1 MIYYINGVHEKS
13 CRGYGRIPGAF
24 KGGDT
29 SASVSIRTVQL
40 PGNAGGNG
48 QRPPFFLMN
57 MNTHV
62 VRNWLLGLKEAVS
75 DSFKVSNRLI
85 NVILRKD
92 KADHSACLESIN
104 DILELKR
111 KHLSDYFD
119 VVIESLDESDI
130 PKEQVNYH
138 YILVTVH
145 DNDYFKT
152 MECLGELLV
161 HGMGEYIS
169 DHKFDVGRLKESIP
183 NLFWDISSLCQARR
197 NVVVSCPHPEQKELI
212 SNLCQAHRFN
222 PKDVVVLCTE
232 DEIIDYMDTHGMGD
246 KPRSEFV
253 NQILKDDPKF
263 KDIVHLDGDY
273 EVLIVRLAC
282 DKSDGSYV
290 ESLSDWAVV

>member
-1 MIYYINGVHEKS
+1 M
-13 CRGYGRIPGAF
+13 
-24 KGGDT
+24 
-29 SASVSIRTVQL
+29 
-40 PGNAGGNG
+40 GNV
-48 QRPPFFLMN
+48 RHFSMN

-62 VRNWLLGLKEAVS
+62 VKNWLLGLKEAVS
-75 DSFKVSNRLI
+75 DSFKGANRLI
-85 NVILRKD
+85 NVILKKD
-92 KADHSACLESIN
+92 KTGHSACFESIN
-104 DILELKR
+104 DILELKM

-130 PKEQVNYH
+130 PKGQVNYH

-152 MECLGELLV
+152 MDCLGELLV

-169 DHKFDVGRLKESIP
+169 DHKFDADRLKESIP
-183 NLFWDISSLCQARR
+183 NLFSD
-197 NVVVSCPHPEQKELI
+197 I

-222 PKDVVVLCTE
+222 SKDVVVLCTD
-232 DEIIDYMDTHGMGD
+232 DEIIDYMDTYGMVD
-246 KPRSEFV
+246 KTRSEFV

-263 KDIVHLDGDY
+263 KDIVHLDGDS

-290 ESLSDWAVV
+290 ESLSDFAVV